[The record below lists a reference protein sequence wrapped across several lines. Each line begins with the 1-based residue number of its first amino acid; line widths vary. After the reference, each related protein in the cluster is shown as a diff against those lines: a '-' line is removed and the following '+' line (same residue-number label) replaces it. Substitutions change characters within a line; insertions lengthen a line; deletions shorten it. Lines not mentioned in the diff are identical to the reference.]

1 MNEKLRKLYARQ
13 DALLVQMRTLADK
26 ETLTED
32 EVKAYEAAEKEYDA
46 NVSEVTRQ
54 EKLAKMEA
62 EAAAKANTPVNTPIY
77 AQPKKKDDVMKPFK
91 NLVDQLCAVRNA
103 AQTGQVDE
111 RLLQLNKF
119 SNLPLGGN
127 EGQGS
132 DGGFA
137 VQTDFAG
144 LMINSA
150 VKESQILDLVDSYE
164 VTDGSNSVKWVDVD
178 ESSIATTVFGG
189 VQVYWAAEGA
199 AVTAA
204 NPTLVERELVLQK
217 LMGLAYTTYELEKDS
232 SFINELYTRAF
243 TAAIRRE
250 LENTVIAGTGVGKP
264 LGFLAGGGTVSV
276 AKEGGQPAAT
286 ILWNNISK
294 MYNRALDKNAPL
306 AWVMH
311 PDCHEQLD
319 FLSFP
324 VGVGGVPVYLPA
336 SAEGTL
342 DTLRGKRI
350 MESDHCSALGTVGDI
365 NLVDLSQYML
375 AYKGG
380 IDAATSIHIQFLT
393 AQNCFRF
400 IFRANG
406 MPKKRAAL
414 TIKNSANQR
423 SSFVTLATRA

>member
-1 MNEKLRKLYARQ
+1 MFKTLFNSKIKEQEALVKAAMDAQRGMTDEEQTKF
-13 DALLVQMRTLADK
+13 DALQ
-26 ETLTED
+26 TEID
-32 EVKAYEAAEKEYDA
+32 GLEKTIDAANKLEAKQA
-46 NVSEVTRQ
+46 
-54 EKLAKMEA
+54 LL
-62 EAAAKANTPVNTPIY
+62 NTPVNEPSRVKVSEGV
-77 AQPKKKDDVMKPFK
+77 PKPFK
-91 NLVDQLCAVRNA
+91 NLVDQLCAVRA
-103 AQTGQVDE
+103 VATEGRVDE
-111 RLLQLNKF
+111 RLIQLNKF
-119 SNLPLGGN
+119 SNLPFGGN
-127 EGQGS
+127 EGLGS

-144 LMINSA
+144 LMMESA
-150 VKESQILDLVDSYE
+150 VKDSQILSLVDSYE

-178 ESSIATTVFGG
+178 ETSIATTVFGG
-189 VQVYWAAEGA
+189 VQVYWAAEAA
-199 AVTAA
+199 AVTAS
-204 NPTLVERELVLQK
+204 NPTLVERELKLEK
-217 LMGLAYTTYELEKDS
+217 LMGLAYATYELEKDS
-232 SFINELYTRAF
+232 SFVNTLYNRAF

-250 LENTVIAGTGVGKP
+250 LENAIIAGTGVGKP
-264 LGFLAGGGTVSV
+264 LGFLNGGGTVSV
-276 AKEGGQPAAT
+276 AKEAGQPAAT

-294 MYNRALDKNAPL
+294 MYNRALDKTASL
-306 AWVMH
+306 VWIMH

-336 SAEGTL
+336 TAEGTL

-350 MESDHCSALGTVGDI
+350 LESDHCSALGTVGDM

-380 IDAATSIHIQFLT
+380 IDAATSIHVQFLT

-406 MPKKRAAL
+406 MPKRRAAL

>member
-1 MNEKLRKLYARQ
+1 MFKTLFNSKIKEQEALVKAAMDAQRGMTDEEQTKF
-13 DALLVQMRTLADK
+13 DALQ
-26 ETLTED
+26 TEID
-32 EVKAYEAAEKEYDA
+32 GLEKTIDAANKLEAKQA
-46 NVSEVTRQ
+46 
-54 EKLAKMEA
+54 LL
-62 EAAAKANTPVNTPIY
+62 NTPVNEPSRVKVSEGV
-77 AQPKKKDDVMKPFK
+77 PKPFK
-91 NLVDQLCAVRNA
+91 NLVDQLCAVRA
-103 AQTGQVDE
+103 VATEGRADE
-111 RLLQLNKF
+111 RLIQLNKF
-119 SNLPLGGN
+119 SNLPFGGN
-127 EGQGS
+127 EGLGS

-144 LMINSA
+144 LMMESA
-150 VKESQILDLVDSYE
+150 VKDSQILSLVDSYE

-178 ESSIATTVFGG
+178 ETSIATTVFGG
-189 VQVYWAAEGA
+189 VQVYWAAEAA
-199 AVTAA
+199 AVTAS
-204 NPTLVERELVLQK
+204 NPTLVERELKLEK
-217 LMGLAYTTYELEKDS
+217 LMGLAYATYELEKDS
-232 SFINELYTRAF
+232 SFVDTLYNRAF
-243 TAAIRRE
+243 TTAIRRE
-250 LENTVIAGTGVGKP
+250 PENTIISGNGVGKP

-276 AKEGGQPAAT
+276 AKEAGQPAAT

-294 MYNRALDKNAPL
+294 MYNRALDKTASL

-319 FLSFP
+319 FMSFP

-336 SAEGTL
+336 TAEGTL
-342 DTLRGKRI
+342 DALRGKRI
-350 MESDHCSALGTVGDI
+350 LESDNCSALGTVGDI

-380 IDAATSIHIQFLT
+380 IDAATSIHVQFLT

-406 MPKKRAAL
+406 MPKRRAAL

>member
-1 MNEKLRKLYARQ
+1 MFKTLFNSKIKEQEALVKAAMDAQRGMTDEEQTKF
-13 DALLVQMRTLADK
+13 DALQ
-26 ETLTED
+26 TEID
-32 EVKAYEAAEKEYDA
+32 GLEKTIDAANKLEAKQA
-46 NVSEVTRQ
+46 
-54 EKLAKMEA
+54 LL
-62 EAAAKANTPVNTPIY
+62 NTPVNEPSRVKVSEGV
-77 AQPKKKDDVMKPFK
+77 PKPFK
-91 NLVDQLCAVRNA
+91 NLVDQLCAVRA
-103 AQTGQVDE
+103 VATEGRVDE
-111 RLLQLNKF
+111 RLIQLNKF
-119 SNLPLGGN
+119 SNLPFGGN
-127 EGQGS
+127 EGLGS

-144 LMINSA
+144 LMMESA
-150 VKESQILDLVDSYE
+150 VKDSQILSLVDSYE

-178 ESSIATTVFGG
+178 ETSIATTVFGG
-189 VQVYWAAEGA
+189 VQVYWAAEAA
-199 AVTAA
+199 AVTAS
-204 NPTLVERELVLQK
+204 NPTLVERELKLEK
-217 LMGLAYTTYELEKDS
+217 LMGLAYATYELEKDS
-232 SFINELYTRAF
+232 SFVNTLYNRAF
-243 TAAIRRE
+243 TTAIRRE
-250 LENTVIAGTGVGKP
+250 IENCVISGNGVGKP

-276 AKEGGQPAAT
+276 AKEAGQPAAT

-294 MYNRALDKNAPL
+294 MYNRALDKTASL

-319 FLSFP
+319 FMSFP

-336 SAEGTL
+336 TAEGTL
-342 DTLRGKRI
+342 GTLRGKRI
-350 MESDHCSALGTVGDI
+350 LESDNCSALGTVGDI

-380 IDAATSIHIQFLT
+380 IDAATSIHVQFLT

-406 MPKKRAAL
+406 MPKRRAAL

>member
-1 MNEKLRKLYARQ
+1 MFKTLLNSKIKQQEALVKAAMDAQRGMTDEEQSKF
-13 DALLVQMRTLADK
+13 DALQ
-26 ETLTED
+26 TEID
-32 EVKAYEAAEKEYDA
+32 GLEKTIEAA
-46 NVSEVTRQ
+46 Q
-54 EKLAKMEA
+54 KLEAKQ
-62 EAAAKANTPVNTPIY
+62 AALNTPVNEPSRVKVNEGTP
-77 AQPKKKDDVMKPFK
+77 KPFK
-91 NLVDQLCAVRNA
+91 NLVDQLCAVRA
-103 AQTGQVDE
+103 VATEGRVDE
-111 RLLQLNKF
+111 RLIQLNKF

-127 EGQGS
+127 EGLGS

-144 LMINSA
+144 LMMESA
-150 VKESQILDLVDSYE
+150 VKDSQILGLVDSYE

-178 ESSIATTVFGG
+178 ETSIATTVFGG
-189 VQVYWAAEGA
+189 VQVYWAAEAA
-199 AVTAA
+199 AVTAS
-204 NPTLVERELVLQK
+204 NPTLVERELKLEK
-217 LMGLAYTTYELEKDS
+217 LMGLAYATYELEKDS
-232 SFINELYTRAF
+232 SFVNTLYNRAF
-243 TAAIRRE
+243 TTAIRRE
-250 LENTVIAGTGVGKP
+250 LENTVISGTGVGKP

-276 AKEGGQPAAT
+276 AKEAGQPAAT

-294 MYNRALDKNAPL
+294 MYNRALDKTASL

-319 FLSFP
+319 FMSFP

-336 SAEGTL
+336 TAEGTL

-350 MESDHCSALGTVGDI
+350 LESDNCSALGTVGDI

-380 IDAATSIHIQFLT
+380 IDAATSIHVQFLT

-406 MPKKRAAL
+406 MPKRRAAL
-414 TIKNSANQR
+414 TIKNSSNQR

>member
-1 MNEKLRKLYARQ
+1 KIKEQEVLVKAAMDAQRGMTDEEQTKF
-13 DALLVQMRTLADK
+13 DALQ
-26 ETLTED
+26 TEID
-32 EVKAYEAAEKEYDA
+32 GLEKTIDAANKLEAKQA
-46 NVSEVTRQ
+46 
-54 EKLAKMEA
+54 LL
-62 EAAAKANTPVNTPIY
+62 NTPVNEPSRVKVSEGV
-77 AQPKKKDDVMKPFK
+77 PKPFK
-91 NLVDQLCAVRNA
+91 NLVDQLCAVRA
-103 AQTGQVDE
+103 VATEGRADE
-111 RLLQLNKF
+111 RLIQLNKF
-119 SNLPLGGN
+119 SNLPFGGN
-127 EGQGS
+127 EGLGS

-144 LMINSA
+144 LMMESA
-150 VKESQILDLVDSYE
+150 VKDSQILSLVDSYE

-178 ESSIATTVFGG
+178 ETSIATTVFGG
-189 VQVYWAAEGA
+189 VQVYWAAEAA
-199 AVTAA
+199 AVTAS
-204 NPTLVERELVLQK
+204 NPTLVERELKLEK
-217 LMGLAYTTYELEKDS
+217 LMGLAYATYELEKDS
-232 SFINELYTRAF
+232 SFTNTLYNRAF

-250 LENTVIAGTGVGKP
+250 LENTIVAGTGVGKP
-264 LGFLAGGGTVSV
+264 LGFLTAGGTVSV
-276 AKEGGQPAAT
+276 AKEAGQPAAT

-294 MYNRALDKNAPL
+294 MYNRALDKTASL

-319 FLSFP
+319 FMSFP

-336 SAEGTL
+336 TAEGTL
-342 DTLRGKRI
+342 DALRGKRI
-350 MESDHCSALGTVGDI
+350 LESDNCSALGTVGDI

-380 IDAATSIHIQFLT
+380 IDAATSIHVQFLT

-406 MPKKRAAL
+406 MPKRRAAL